1 MKSFVLCTHK
11 HIYKYISCKAQYKKK
26 TKSFKV
32 NPNIVEKRKY
42 LKLQKENTVKGFVI
56 PVTRLV
62 IDLDYNLAMLLMG
75 KDIEQHEST
84 TKSYEKHSV
93 SLALIPY
100 HAIKLL
106 SVT

>member
-1 MKSFVLCTHK
+1 MYYAHTN
-11 HIYKYISCKAQYKKK
+11 IYINIYLAKLSIKK